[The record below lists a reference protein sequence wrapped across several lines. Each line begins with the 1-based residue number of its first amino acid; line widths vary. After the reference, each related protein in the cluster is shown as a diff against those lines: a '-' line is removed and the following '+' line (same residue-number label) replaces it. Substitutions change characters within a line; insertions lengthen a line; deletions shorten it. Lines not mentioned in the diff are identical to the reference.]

1 MDMYL
6 GKKECSKFKLGLGEE
21 VVQQLT
27 RPMEKSFCADYF
39 DNYFNNP
46 NLVKKLFGK
55 KNYVIGTVRSNIK
68 PMPRMTNDQK
78 MKQDGNNFLFSKT
91 AIPLN

>member
-21 VVQQLT
+21 AAQQLT
-27 RPMEKSFCADYF
+27 RPMEKSFCAGFF
-39 DNYFNNP
+39 DNYFNSP
-46 NLVKKLFGK
+46 NLVKKLFEK
-55 KNYVIGTVRSNIK
+55 NNYVIGTVRSNIK
-68 PMPRMTNDQK
+68 PMPRMTDDQK
-78 MKQDGNNFLFSKT
+78 MKRGGNKFLFSKT